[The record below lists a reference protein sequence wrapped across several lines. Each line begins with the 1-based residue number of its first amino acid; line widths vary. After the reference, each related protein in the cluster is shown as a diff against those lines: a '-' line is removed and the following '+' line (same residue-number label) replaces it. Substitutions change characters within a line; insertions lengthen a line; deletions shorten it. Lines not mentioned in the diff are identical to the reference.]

1 MFFWEGVEI
10 NLENNKAILL
20 ELDVDEGKYI
30 FPNTISDALI
40 DANDERLNLE
50 EQLNETLDTIK
61 ALTPECDKYDYILA
75 ASSGALCG
83 LIDVFLVGKP
93 GESPLG
99 EITDKWFAD
108 RTISFAKFCGYSGD
122 NTSLS
127 SAIGYL
133 EKQFKIPYDQSVGG
147 GIFRDLINLTPSNH
161 HFKSLGHNPTLL
173 GLFFS
178 ILNQFTNTSDFVSN
192 GELYLSQ

>member
-1 MFFWEGVEI
+1 MFFWEGVKI

-83 LIDVFLVGKP
+83 LINVFLVGKP

-108 RTISFAKFCGYSGD
+108 RTISFARRIESPFR
-122 NTSLS
+122 
-127 SAIGYL
+127 
-133 EKQFKIPYDQSVGG
+133 SV
-147 GIFRDLINLTPSNH
+147 
-161 HFKSLGHNPTLL
+161 
-173 GLFFS
+173 
-178 ILNQFTNTSDFVSN
+178 
-192 GELYLSQ
+192 

>member
-61 ALTPECDKYDYILA
+61 ALKRDSRVLMVVDY
-75 ASSGALCG
+75 SY
-83 LIDVFLVGKP
+83 VV
-93 GESPLG
+93 
-99 EITDKWFAD
+99 
-108 RTISFAKFCGYSGD
+108 
-122 NTSLS
+122 
-127 SAIGYL
+127 
-133 EKQFKIPYDQSVGG
+133 
-147 GIFRDLINLTPSNH
+147 
-161 HFKSLGHNPTLL
+161 
-173 GLFFS
+173 
-178 ILNQFTNTSDFVSN
+178 
-192 GELYLSQ
+192 